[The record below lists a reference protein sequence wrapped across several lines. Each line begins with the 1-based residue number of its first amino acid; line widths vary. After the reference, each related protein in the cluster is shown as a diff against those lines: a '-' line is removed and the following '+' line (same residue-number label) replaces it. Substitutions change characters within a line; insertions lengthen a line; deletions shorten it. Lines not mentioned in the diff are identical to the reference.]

1 MRVVC
6 GGWVSAHGYF
16 LGIWL
21 LRMKCMGFASCIIW
35 KKTADNADAAFG
47 CATRRCRSLTFA
59 TCFAAALALPK
70 NIAHLFSAAPKRLRS
85 RFCRRQNSDE
95 LRAEGASAL
104 SAVFPHLSKAYNT
117 FILNLSETLNANSF
131 SRLSRSFRGGKS
143 PVLRTFA
150 RHSVVL
156 MTRAS
161 SRLAQAL
168 SHYRKSYRLAH
179 ASRLKPLSSCLAAI
193 AQSKN
198 TEKLGKTLKQ

>member
-1 MRVVC
+1 MPLALF
-6 GGWVSAHGYF
+6 G
-16 LGIWL
+16 
-21 LRMKCMGFASCIIW
+21 
-35 KKTADNADAAFG
+35 KKTADHADAGYRPPRPVAV
-47 CATRRCRSLTFA
+47 AHLRSRPA
-59 TCFAAALALPK
+59 AAAALWSHKKMGNTFWQRQSGCGSSSPLGESDALPC
-70 NIAHLFSAAPKRLRS
+70 LRGLCS
-85 RFCRRQNSDE
+85 
-95 LRAEGASAL
+95 
-104 SAVFPHLSKAYNT
+104 FPHLSKAYNT